1 MVSYR
6 PIDDK
11 EPQVPRIRSLA
22 DYSVYV
28 LVPEAVTN
36 GKDAA
41 LPSPISVRRPAEPRT
56 ADPPMLA

>member
-11 EPQVPRIRSLA
+11 EPQVPRIRSMV

-36 GKDAA
+36 GKD
-41 LPSPISVRRPAEPRT
+41 SR
-56 ADPPMLA
+56 